1 MNSEENSIRRYALFS
16 ATLSS
21 FLTPFAASSVN
32 IAIPIIGKQ
41 LNSSAITLPW
51 ISTSYLLASA
61 VLLVP
66 FGRMADIYGRKK
78 FFLVGMVIDAV
89 SSLICGLTNSIELL
103 LIFRVFQGVGGAMI
117 FGTGIAILTSVFP
130 PGERGRVLG
139 INVAAVYI
147 GLSAGPFFG
156 GFLTHNLGWAS
167 IFFLMAI
174 LEIIISVLIALK
186 LKGEWAG
193 AKGEKFDI
201 IGSLLYGSAVFL
213 VVYGVSTWKNNQ
225 FARWL
230 LLPGAIFVI
239 AFIITEMK
247 VGSPVLNL
255 KLFSSNVTFTFS
267 NLAAFLNYSATA
279 GAGFLLSLYLQV
291 ARGLSPQTTGLI
303 LFFQPLTQALLSPTA
318 GRFSDKVEPRIV
330 ASFGMGLIAVGLFAF
345 SLLKSDTH
353 FQLVIANLILLG
365 IGFAL
370 FSSPNTNAVMSS
382 VEKKYYGVASAI
394 ISTMRLIGQ
403 TFSMSIVTLLFSIY
417 MGKKNLTPEIAPMLI
432 KNMKIAFATFAALCL
447 LGVFASL
454 ARGRVRKRNG

>member
-1 MNSEENSIRRYALFS
+1 MNGKEKLVKRYALFS
-16 ATLSS
+16 ATLAS

-32 IAIPIIGKQ
+32 IAIPIIGKHF
-41 LNSSAITLPW
+41 NSSATTLPW
-51 ISTSYLLASA
+51 IQTSYLLASA

-89 SSLICGLTNSIELL
+89 SSLICGLTNSIKLL

-117 FGTGIAILTSVFP
+117 FGTGVAILTSVFP
-130 PGERGRVLG
+130 PGERGKVLG

-156 GFLTHNLGWAS
+156 GLLTHNLGWQS
-167 IFFLMAI
+167 IFFFMAI
-174 LEIIISVLIALK
+174 LEVIISALIALK

-193 AKGEKFDI
+193 AEGEKFDLF
-201 IGSLLYGSAVFL
+201 GSLLYGCAVFL
-213 VVYGVSTWKNNQ
+213 VVYGVSTLRTNQ

-230 LLPGAIFVI
+230 LLPGAIFLI
-239 AFIITEMK
+239 AFITTEIK
-247 VGSPVLNL
+247 VRAPVLNL
-255 KLFSSNVTFTFS
+255 KLFSSNATFTFS
-267 NLAAFLNYSATA
+267 NLAAFLNYNATA

-291 ARGLSPQTTGLI
+291 ARGLSPQTAGLI
-303 LFFQPLTQALLSPTA
+303 LLFQPLTQALLSPTA
-318 GRFSDKVEPRIV
+318 GRLSDKVEPRIV
-330 ASFGMGLIAVGLFAF
+330 ASLGMGLTTFGLALF
-345 SLLKSDTH
+345 SFLNSESP

-365 IGFAL
+365 VGFAL

-394 ISTMRLIGQ
+394 IGTMRLIGQ
-403 TFSMSIVTLLFSIY
+403 TFSMSIVTLIFSIY
-417 MGKKNLTPEIAPMLI
+417 MGKKSVTPEIAPMLI
-432 KNMKIAFATFAALCL
+432 KNMKLAFVTFALLCL

-454 ARGRVRKRNG
+454 ARGKVRR